1 MVAYLTRL
9 AARLQVLFTTTAET
23 QGKMT
28 NFVQRRRKLTAS
40 SFAQTL
46 VFRWMAQPKTTMES
60 MALELDVSPQ
70 ALQQHL
76 GPKAEAFLRALLR
89 NALAQAMKI
98 QPQALGLLDRFGST
112 IIEDTTVI
120 ALPVS
125 MAKQFP
131 GCGGGGA
138 AGQGAASLKVLLRW
152 DLSSGELL
160 ALTVHAG
167 RTSDQTLAAEAGD
180 LPPRCVH
187 LADMGFFN
195 SERWLTYGETQYW
208 ISRVPTRTQVQWQG
222 VWQTLGQLLDQGTE
236 AVFDADVQLVQKT
249 GLPCRLTAR
258 RCPEEIANRRRQKLR
273 EYTRDK
279 KGREPSVEQLA
290 LCAWLV
296 FATNVPAAMLSA
308 KEVWVVYRCRWQVEL
323 LFKRAKQL
331 AGWGFSW
338 GRSGARILVELY
350 AKLLGLVVLHWG
362 TLLNGGPLN
371 GVSVWKRVK
380 AVGEVAQRL
389 QDSLARGPEA
399 VADILTNLAKRLS
412 RLRPQAKSY
421 KKPGTRQLLFKPGLA
436 A

>member
-9 AARLQVLFTTTAET
+9 AACLQVLFTTTAET
-23 QGKMT
+23 LGT
-28 NFVQRRRKLTAS
+28 TTHFVQRRRKLTAS
-40 SFAQTL
+40 RFAQTL

-76 GPKAEAFLRALLR
+76 GPKAEAFLRALLS
-89 NALAQAMKI
+89 NALAQALKI

-120 ALPVS
+120 ALPAS
-125 MAKQFP
+125 MAEQFP

-138 AGQGAASLKVLLRW
+138 AGQGTASLKILLRW
-152 DLSSGELL
+152 DLRSGELL
-160 ALTVHAG
+160 ALTVHSG

-195 SERWLTYGETQYW
+195 SERWLTYGSTQYW

-222 VWQTLGQLLDQGTE
+222 VWQTLGRLLDQGTE
-236 AVFDADVQLVQKT
+236 AEFDADVLLVQKT

-258 RCPEEIANRRRQKLR
+258 RCPEEVANRRRQKLR

-279 KGREPSVEQLA
+279 KGREPSFEQLA
-290 LCAWLV
+290 LCSWLI
-296 FATNVPAAMLSA
+296 FATNAPAALLSA

-362 TLLNGGPLN
+362 TLLSGGPLN
-371 GVSVWKRVK
+371 GVSMWKRVRT
-380 AVGEVAQRL
+380 VGEVAQRL
-389 QDSLARGPEA
+389 QDSLAHGPEA
-399 VADILTNLAKRLS
+399 VADVLTTLAKRLS
-412 RLRPQAKSY
+412 RLRPLAKSQ
-421 KKPGTRQLLFKPGLA
+421 KKPGTRQLLFKPRLA

>member
-9 AARLQVLFTTTAET
+9 AACLQVLFTTTADT
-23 QGKMT
+23 LGKT
-28 NFVQRRRKLTAS
+28 THFVQRRRKLTAS
-40 SFAQTL
+40 RFAQTL
-46 VFRWMAQPKTTMES
+46 VFRWAAQPKTTMES
-60 MALELDVSPQ
+60 MAVELDVSPQ

-76 GPKAEAFLRALLR
+76 GPKAEAFLRALLE
-89 NALAQAMKI
+89 NALAQALKI
-98 QPQALGLLDRFGST
+98 QPQALGLLNRFGST

-120 ALPVS
+120 ALPAS
-125 MAKQFP
+125 LAEQFP
-131 GCGGGGA
+131 GCGGGGSA
-138 AGQGAASLKVLLRW
+138 REGAASLKVLVRW
-152 DLSSGELL
+152 NLSSGELL

-180 LPPRCVH
+180 LPPCCMH

-195 SERWLTYGETQYW
+195 SERWLTYGKTQYW
-208 ISRVPTRTQVQWQG
+208 ISRVPTRTQVYWQG
-222 VWQTLGQLLDQGTE
+222 VWQTLGQLLDQVTE

-258 RCPEEIANRRRQKLR
+258 RCPEEVANRRRQKLR

-290 LCAWLV
+290 LCAWLL
-296 FATNVPAAMLSA
+296 FATNVPAEMLSV

-331 AGWGFSW
+331 AGWGFSC
-338 GRSGARILVELY
+338 GSSGTRVLVELY

-362 TLLNGGPLN
+362 TLLSGGPLS
-371 GVSVWKRVK
+371 GVSLWKRVRTV
-380 AVGEVAQRL
+380 AEVAQRL
-389 QDSLARGPEA
+389 QDSLAHGPEA
-399 VADILTNLAKRLS
+399 VADVLTNLAKRLS
-412 RLRPQAKSY
+412 RLRPQAKSR
-421 KKPGTRQLLFKPGLA
+421 KKPGTRQLLFKPALA

>member
-9 AARLQVLFTTTAET
+9 AACLQVLFTTTAET
-23 QGKMT
+23 LGKTT

-89 NALAQAMKI
+89 NALAQALKI

-120 ALPVS
+120 PLPAS
-125 MAKQFP
+125 MAEQFP

-138 AGQGAASLKVLLRW
+138 AGQGTASLKILLRW
-152 DLSSGELL
+152 DLRSGELL
-160 ALTVHAG
+160 ALTVHSG

-195 SERWLTYGETQYW
+195 SERWLTYGSTQYW

-222 VWQTLGQLLDQGTE
+222 VWQTLGRLLDQGTE
-236 AVFDADVQLVQKT
+236 AEFDADVLLVQKT

-258 RCPEEIANRRRQKLR
+258 RCPEEVANRRRQKLR

-279 KGREPSVEQLA
+279 KGREPSFEQLA
-290 LCAWLV
+290 LCSWLI
-296 FATNVPAAMLSA
+296 FATNVPAAMLLA

-338 GRSGARILVELY
+338 GRSGTRILVELY

-371 GVSVWKRVK
+371 GVSMWKRVK

-389 QDSLARGPEA
+389 QDSLAHGPEA
-399 VADILTNLAKRLS
+399 VADVLTNLAKRLS
-412 RLRPQAKSY
+412 RLRPQAKSQ
-421 KKPGTRQLLFKPGLA
+421 KKPGTRQLLFKPRLA